1 MLYDVVIMG
10 GGWAGNCQA
19 RHLLLNV
26 PRIRVAIV
34 EPRTDGQVLEDRK
47 LGESTVEIAAIHL
60 CKELGLHDYLI
71 ENHPPKY
78 GLNFHWP
85 RDPSR
90 SGTLDDYFTVW
101 TNRNPTIAAFQIHRG
116 KFERDLLRMNAAAGA
131 EVLRERV
138 ADLDLR
144 PGDEP
149 HRVVL
154 QDPAGSRREI
164 LARHLVDAAGRK
176 FLIGKR
182 TDNVVRGP
190 EHHFGLNNGAS
201 WVRVKGADRTRFHSG
216 SDPLGAAAS
225 HYYGTNHFLGHG
237 HWIWMIPIDMD
248 TGEIS
253 IGVMHHHEVIP
264 ASSINT
270 QEKLYAFLRANH
282 RILYDLLRCGELV
295 DFHYFG
301 RPGHSSRRLFSPDNW
316 YVVGDAAFIFDAFY
330 SLGTSGIAFQVESVT
345 EIVKAKLS
353 GDPAAEEKRAAYD
366 RFNRFFMTNM
376 VHTYRDHHR
385 QLGHA
390 SVMSWRIFYEYM
402 LWYGSLVPLYI
413 GKWHLDP
420 TFIDR
425 LVRWNPIPF
434 TAGLYGDL
442 NQLVDRGANIGF
454 MDCHRADQLG
464 RGYTTWRAFDDYL
477 ENSKYEPQGVNIY
490 RAAAKTY
497 RRILVYYARLRL
509 RGFGWTA
516 ASPRAIMRS
525 ASLFGLSLGMS
536 ALGTLHALR
545 HRRVPK
551 NRQLDRMRREFRA
564 YRYTSSLAPWSAAPD
579 RPEAGPSVRAPVY
592 SSLAPYATSAV
603 AGAAGAEPAASR
615 ADLGEACSAVSI
627 TRDEDTQA

>member
-1 MLYDVVIMG
+1 MSLSNLYDVVIMG
-10 GGWAGNCQA
+10 GGWAGNTQA

-26 PRIRVAIV
+26 PGIRVAIV
-34 EPRTDGQVLEDRK
+34 EPRTDEQVLEDRK
-47 LGESTVEIAAIHL
+47 LGESTVEIAAVHL

-90 SGTLDDYFTVW
+90 SGTLDDYYTVW

-116 KFERDLLRMNAAAGA
+116 TFERDLLRMNAAAGA
-131 EVLRERV
+131 QVLRERV
-138 ADLDLR
+138 ADLELR
-144 PGDEP
+144 TGGEP

-154 QDPAGSRREI
+154 QDAEGSRREI

-182 TDNVVRGP
+182 IDNVVRGP

-201 WVRVKGADRTRFHSG
+201 WVRVKGVDRSRFHSG
-216 SDPLGAAAS
+216 YDPLGAVAS

-248 TGEIS
+248 TDEIS
-253 IGVMHHHEVIP
+253 IGVMHHHDVMP

-282 RILYDLLRCGELV
+282 RILYDLLQTGELV

-316 YVVGDAAFIFDAFY
+316 YVIGDAAFIFDAFY

-353 GDPAAEEKRAAYD
+353 ADPAAEEKRAAFD
-366 RFNRFFMTNM
+366 EFNRFFMKNM
-376 VHTYRDHHR
+376 VHTYRDHRR

-390 SVMSWRIFYEYM
+390 SIMSWRIFYEYM
-402 LWYGSLVPLYI
+402 LWYGTLVPLYI
-413 GKWHLDP
+413 GKWHLNP
-420 TFIDR
+420 TFIRR

-434 TAGLYGDL
+434 TAGVYGDL
-442 NQLVDRGANIGF
+442 NRLVDRGANIGF

-477 ENSKYEPQGVNIY
+477 ENSKYGPQQVNIY
-490 RAAAKTY
+490 RSAAKTY

-509 RGFGWTA
+509 RGFGWAA
-516 ASPRAIMRS
+516 ASPRALARAS
-525 ASLFGLSLGMS
+525 ALFGLSLGMS
-536 ALGTLHALR
+536 ALGRLHALR
-545 HRRVPK
+545 HRAVPK
-551 NRQLDRMRREFRA
+551 NRQLETMRQDFRG
-564 YRYTSSLAPWSAAPD
+564 YRYASTLVPWSAATGTAETAP
-579 RPEAGPSVRAPVY
+579 VRGAVY
-592 SSLAPYATSAV
+592 SSLAAYATAATSSA
-603 AGAAGAEPAASR
+603 AAAAAS
-615 ADLGEACSAVSI
+615 LPSASR
-627 TRDEDTQA
+627 TKLEEG

>member
-1 MLYDVVIMG
+1 MSVANEYDVVIMG

-19 RHLLLNV
+19 RHLLLNI
-26 PRIRVAIV
+26 PGIRIAIV
-34 EPRTDGQVLEDRK
+34 EPRTDAEVLEDRK

-85 RDPSR
+85 KDPAQTA
-90 SGTLDDYFTVW
+90 TLDDYYTVW

-116 KFERDLLRMNAAAGA
+116 KLERDLLRMNAAAGA
-131 EVLRERV
+131 ELLRERV
-138 ADLDLR
+138 VDLDLR

-149 HRVVL
+149 HRVTV
-154 QDPAGSRREI
+154 QDSAGGRREI

-176 FLIGKR
+176 FLIGRR
-182 TDNVVRGP
+182 TDNVLRGP
-190 EHHFGLNNGAS
+190 EQHFGLNNGAS
-201 WVRVKGADRTRFHSG
+201 WVRVKHVDRARFHSG
-216 SDPLGAAAS
+216 YDPLGAAAS

-248 TGEIS
+248 TDEIS
-253 IGVMHHHEVIP
+253 IGVMHHHDAIP

-270 QEKLYAFLRANH
+270 QEKLYAFFRANH
-282 RILYDLLRCGELV
+282 RILYDLLQTGELV

-316 YVVGDAAFIFDAFY
+316 YVIGDAAFIFDAFY

-353 GDPAAEEKRAAYD
+353 GDPAAEEKRTAFDA
-366 RFNRFFMTNM
+366 FNRFFMKNM

-402 LWYGSLVPLYI
+402 LWYGSLVPLYM

-420 TFIDR
+420 VFIRR
-425 LVRWNPIPF
+425 LLRWNPIPF
-434 TAGLYGDL
+434 TAGIYEDL
-442 NQLVDRGANIGF
+442 NRLVDRGANLGF

-464 RGYTTWRAFDDYL
+464 RGYTTWRTFDDYL
-477 ENSKYEPQGVNIY
+477 ENSKYEPGQVNIY
-490 RAAAKTY
+490 RTTAKAY
-497 RRILVYYARLRL
+497 RRILVYYARLRT
-509 RGFGWTA
+509 RGFGWRA
-516 ASPRAIMRS
+516 ASPRALTR
-525 ASLFGLSLGMS
+525 AAWLFALSIGMS
-536 ALGTLHALR
+536 ALGVLHR
-545 HRRVPK
+545 VEHRLAPK
-551 NRQLDRMRREFRA
+551 NRKVAAMRREFAR
-564 YRYTSSLAPWSAAPD
+564 YRYAPKLVPWTGSEAQAGTASA
-579 RPEAGPSVRAPVY
+579 VLHPVY
-592 SSLAPYATSAV
+592 SSLAAYANSAL
-603 AGAAGAEPAASR
+603 ASGS
-615 ADLGEACSAVSI
+615 DG
-627 TRDEDTQA
+627 TRSGNRPGVDEG